1 MEMLGKMNNQNGFT
15 LIELLVVIIVLG
27 ILVAVA
33 VPRYLSIPSDAQQ
46 AAVNAV
52 AGALGAASA
61 TNYGTRKASLSQG
74 IPVTN
79 CQNIGTLLPGGSLPA
94 GYTITSL
101 AIVADTDATCTVKRT
116 SGGKTAT
123 FTATGIN

>member
-1 MEMLGKMNNQNGFT
+1 MDKQNGFT
-15 LIELLVVIIVLG
+15 LIELIVVIIVLSV
-27 ILVAVA
+27 LAAVA
-33 VPRYLSIPSDAQQ
+33 VPRYFVLPGDAQQ
-46 AAVNAV
+46 AAVSAV

-61 TNYGTRKASLSQG
+61 TNYATRKASSSQG
-74 IPVTN
+74 IAVTN

-101 AIVADTDATCTVKRT
+101 AVTADTDATCTVTRT